1 MQKEKR
7 VVLWLAFSVL
17 FALAPLFVN
26 FLLIRDHPDFGL
38 SGLYD
43 RGELFLVSSVLA
55 ADAVGRLFGRSSN
68 RSLLLIL
75 CLICAVFLLFAS
87 SVEFGIAA
95 PKLDAGIRLTPA
107 QARDSLY
114 EFIGTVV
121 TGFGAVLTEE

>member
-75 CLICAVFLLFAS
+75 CLICASFCSLRVRLSSAS
-87 SVEFGIAA
+87 LPRSSMPEFG
-95 PKLDAGIRLTPA
+95 
-107 QARDSLY
+107 
-114 EFIGTVV
+114 
-121 TGFGAVLTEE
+121 